1 MDSQGLFQE
10 LVSKG
15 ASLNKAMSGNMLPL
29 HCVTNRCSDEFFEEL
44 VQTYDKDQVSQSG
57 VTAFQSYTRHI
68 LMTSGPM
75 LLTDEQL
82 ISRLIRLAP
91 TNHMINKT
99 QHIWRLF
106 CQDLVN
112 YGNQPWFASHFHNI
126 RRLLVALVDA
136 RIVDSFEKQY
146 KCSSMIALFEEFE
159 GLELSSGS
167 YRWEANFLYHARF
180 ILRPPPDIMSQP
192 SAITFLMRAIQQND
206 HRLVHWLLGVHVPVH
221 IRVSD
226 ISPIEKACHTG
237 SFQIFVEVFQAA
249 QLALGD
255 KFGDADLE
263 ILCGLIKTA
272 GDAPESEDLSM
283 KKIKFALD
291 QGLSADERS
300 TVGSRLGD
308 PAILLAARGNRY
320 DIVELLIEKGAD
332 VFVQLSDGWDLARF
346 SIADNRIDLLRHLH
360 DKIRK
365 TSIYDWKTCLPCR
378 FYPPSSPDDGINIYN
393 ASMLHL
399 AVAGN
404 CVEVMNYLLDN
415 NLVEDVNTCTTELY
429 TPLHIA
435 SFLGYVETIATL
447 VRHGASINGVNDE
460 QKRPIE
466 IALMHEHH
474 EAVETLRTLGAE
486 EPSTRP
492 GSPMSFEMDDFDK
505 AQSDS
510 SDRSAR
516 DSTSAEESDGDSEES
531 DEMEDECTEVVETE
545 AIFMPQDVDDCIQYG
560 NLEEFQSLLSE
571 DCPIDCLMPTC
582 GVCDVLTYAVYH
594 GRSDI
599 VVWLLS
605 IGATPRQ
612 AACSVHGVFGT
623 LHQAVKVTI
632 TEFCLIKLLDK
643 ALEIGY
649 AWSDSP
655 ISPLHLACFYDDV
668 EAFEVMLD
676 HLNAN
681 AERYCASISP
691 WKEQDIPADKAAML
705 KALTS
710 ATTPSDCH
718 QLGEGWGNMPG
729 GVTALH
735 INVLAKHLPMA
746 MALINAG
753 ADVNSL
759 NAEFQTPLIVAVI
772 ISDDDCALVEYLL
785 DHGALMDHKDIE
797 GFSAIAHAARHDL
810 IHVARLL
817 VERGASL
824 ETRNVR
830 EETVM
835 HISSVKS
842 LRCFIYFH
850 QQRCDAEAISLHG
863 YTIFHTHDLRIRTYI
878 LNARLIPHIDS
889 INGKNLI
896 SDSLL
901 LFSTRMTRMLYRSFP
916 KDGRNRL
923 LNSFRD
929 RSPYL
934 SPLCLAISKEELHD
948 TLPWLL
954 DEVVDMERE
963 ISEEGTALMYACS
976 LGRFEQIKILVRRGA
991 HLDYVDSNGRY
1002 HSGILSA
1009 RQYPDIIRW
1018 LLVGR
1023 FQDQPKLASYT
1034 VMTKGDDRS
1043 ESHHRV
1049 WLSVLVL
1056 LLTMTI
1062 MVVRGLFSAYRST
1075 EHYFEA

>member
-44 VQTYDKDQVSQSG
+44 VQTYDKDQV
-57 VTAFQSYTRHI
+57 T
-68 LMTSGPM
+68 
-75 LLTDEQL
+75 
-82 ISRLIRLAP
+82 
-91 TNHMINKT
+91 
-99 QHIWRLF
+99 
-106 CQDLVN
+106 
-112 YGNQPWFASHFHNI
+112 
-126 RRLLVALVDA
+126 
-136 RIVDSFEKQY
+136 
-146 KCSSMIALFEEFE
+146 LFEEFE

-545 AIFMPQDVDDCIQYG
+545 AIFMPQDVDDCIQY
-560 NLEEFQSLLSE
+560 
-571 DCPIDCLMPTC
+571 DCLMPTC

-817 VERGASL
+817 YKDDADAISQFSQGREKQTLEFFPGQVSLPLATLSSYIKRGAS
-824 ETRNVR
+824 R
-830 EETVM
+830 
-835 HISSVKS
+835 
-842 LRCFIYFH
+842 
-850 QQRCDAEAISLHG
+850 
-863 YTIFHTHDLRIRTYI
+863 YTPLAT
-878 LNARLIPHIDS
+878 
-889 INGKNLI
+889 G
-896 SDSLL
+896 
-901 LFSTRMTRMLYRSFP
+901 RS
-916 KDGRNRL
+916 
-923 LNSFRD
+923 
-929 RSPYL
+929 
-934 SPLCLAISKEELHD
+934 
-948 TLPWLL
+948 
-954 DEVVDMERE
+954 
-963 ISEEGTALMYACS
+963 
-976 LGRFEQIKILVRRGA
+976 
-991 HLDYVDSNGRY
+991 GRY
-1002 HSGILSA
+1002 GA
-1009 RQYPDIIRW
+1009 
-1018 LLVGR
+1018 
-1023 FQDQPKLASYT
+1023 
-1034 VMTKGDDRS
+1034 
-1043 ESHHRV
+1043 
-1049 WLSVLVL
+1049 
-1056 LLTMTI
+1056 
-1062 MVVRGLFSAYRST
+1062 
-1075 EHYFEA
+1075 